1 MIAFT
6 SGNVTQVEVR
16 SVVVEVGGGGLQIY
30 VPDPL
35 SDQLKAG
42 QTIFLHNYPV
52 VREDA
57 LAVAICHLHSA
68 RIRALE
74 ERAE

>member
-1 MIAFT
+1 MIAFI
-6 SGNVTQVEVR
+6 SGNVTQVEVGS
-16 SVVVEVGGGGLQIY
+16 SVVDVSGGELQTY

-35 SDQLKAG
+35 SDQLNAG
-42 QTIFLHNYPV
+42 QMLLLHNDHV
-52 VREDA
+52 VREDV
-57 LAVAICHLHSA
+57 LAMAICHLHSS